1 MSPLTGFYRTGCC
14 ETGSDDRGV
23 HVVCA
28 ELTAEFLAFSK
39 RRGNDLTAA
48 GPGFPGLS
56 PGDCWCLCVSRW
68 KEAYEAG
75 VAPKVVLASTH
86 EAALATVTRDSL
98 LAHAIDGTSL
108 N

>member
-1 MSPLTGFYRTGCC
+1 
-14 ETGSDDRGV
+14 
-23 HVVCA
+23 
-28 ELTAEFLAFSK
+28 
-39 RRGNDLTAA
+39 
-48 GPGFPGLS
+48 
-56 PGDCWCLCVSRW
+56 
-68 KEAYEAG
+68 